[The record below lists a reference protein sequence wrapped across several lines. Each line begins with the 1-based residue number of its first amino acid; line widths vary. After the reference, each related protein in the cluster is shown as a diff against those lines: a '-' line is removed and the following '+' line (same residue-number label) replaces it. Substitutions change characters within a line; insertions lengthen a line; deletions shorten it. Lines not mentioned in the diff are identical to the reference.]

1 MIQTLFEGP
10 LQPFGQTVLAENAEP
25 ASVALPSLLV
35 PERLEVVLHD
45 LYGPHLLARHKPVL
59 VSQWAKYYFMLL
71 IPPVLVANL
80 AHGWHWPLALSHI
93 ALTLDER
100 GVPQGIRFLCQ
111 GEVGAAEADRPLQR
125 FAGLLD
131 DNLQPF
137 IDAMSV
143 YGKLPRAVLWSSAG
157 DTLEHCLAHLE
168 RIDPGLARDGW
179 PLLDQP
185 QRADGRVNPLC
196 GSVTYVPQASG
207 ERRRQRR
214 ACCLSYQVEWVGRC
228 EHCPLPG

>member
-10 LQPFGQTVLAENAEP
+10 LQPFGQTVLAENAEA
-25 ASVALPSLLV
+25 ASVTLPSLLL

-45 LYGPHLLARHKPVL
+45 LYGPHLLASHKPVL

-71 IPPVLVANL
+71 IPPVLVASL
-80 AHGWHWPLALSHI
+80 AHGWRWPLTLPHI
-93 ALTLDER
+93 ALALDER
-100 GVPQGIRFLCQ
+100 GVPQGIRFLGQ
-111 GEVGAAEADRPLQR
+111 GQCEPSVPGKPLQR

-137 IDAMSV
+137 IEALSA

-157 DTLEHCLAHLE
+157 DTLEHCLTRLE
-168 RIDPGLARDGW
+168 RIDPVLARDGW

-185 QRADGRVNPLC
+185 RRADGQANPLFN
-196 GSVTYVPQASG
+196 SVTYVPQASG
-207 ERRRQRR
+207 EPRRRRR

>member
-35 PERLEVVLHD
+35 PERLEGVLHD
-45 LYGPHLLARHKPVL
+45 LYGPPLLASHKPVL

-80 AHGWHWPLALSHI
+80 AHDWHWPLALAHI
-93 ALTLDER
+93 ALTLDKR
-100 GVPQGIRFLCQ
+100 GVPDAIGFLQ
-111 GEVGAAEADRPLQR
+111 PGGVVPSGANEPLQR

-131 DNLQPF
+131 DNLLPF
-137 IDAMSV
+137 IKAVSA
-143 YGKLPRAVLWSSAG
+143 YGQLPRAVLWSSAG
-157 DTLEHCLAHLE
+157 DTLEHCLTRLE
-168 RIDPGLARDGW
+168 RIDPVLARDGW

-185 QRADGRVNPLC
+185 RRADGRVNPLFN
-196 GSVTYVPQASG
+196 SVAYVPQASG
-207 ERRRQRR
+207 EPRRQRR